1 MDYDNQNISA
11 NQPALK
17 ASGSY
22 KYLQPYK
29 TKGQI
34 ILDNFLGGISWSLGT
49 IVGFTLIAILA
60 GFFISRINLIP
71 VIGNWLTDII
81 RHTSQNLNPASI
93 P

>member
-1 MDYDNQNISA
+1 MDEITQDSQLPQKTSG
-11 NQPALK
+11 
-17 ASGSY
+17 AS

-34 ILDNFLGGISWSLGT
+34 IIDNFLGGISWSLGT
-49 IVGFTLIAILA
+49 LIGFTLIAVLA

-71 VIGNWLTDII
+71 IIGNWLADIM
-81 RHTSQNLNPASI
+81 RHASQNLNPESI